1 MSIRSALFVPG
12 NSAAMV
18 LSSPI
23 LDADAIILDCEDAI
37 AMASKDSA
45 SLLIKHTLL
54 QLPRRQKQFWVRIN
68 PLGSDFFLD
77 DLINVLP
84 SLPDALLIPK
94 ADGDDWDE
102 IISAI
107 ENVENQYQLH
117 PVALIAL
124 IESAKGVLTCEKLA
138 RHPRTKGFLLGGEDF
153 ASDMGIVR
161 REDNRELLF
170 ARYQVVTWAKA
181 FKLLCLDTPYTDIDN
196 LEGFRSDCEFSASI
210 GFDGKACIHP
220 LQADVAN
227 GVYSISE
234 DQIRWA
240 KEVLD
245 ETKKQS
251 AGVFSFKGKMI
262 DRPVILRAEQTIE
275 KAKKWGLLR

>member
-1 MSIRSALFVPG
+1 
-12 NSAAMV
+12 
-18 LSSPI
+18 
-23 LDADAIILDCEDAI
+23 
-37 AMASKDSA
+37 
-45 SLLIKHTLL
+45 
-54 QLPRRQKQFWVRIN
+54 
-68 PLGSDFFLD
+68 
-77 DLINVLP
+77 
-84 SLPDALLIPK
+84 
-94 ADGDDWDE
+94 
-102 IISAI
+102 
-107 ENVENQYQLH
+107 
-117 PVALIAL
+117 
-124 IESAKGVLTCEKLA
+124 LTCEKLA
-138 RHPRTKGFLLGGEDF
+138 RHPRIKGFLLGGEDF

-196 LEGFRSDCEFSASI
+196 LEGFKSDCEFSASI

-220 LQADVAN
+220 LQAEVAN
-227 GVYSISE
+227 DVYSVSE

-251 AGVFSFKGKMI
+251 AGVFSYKGKMI

>member
-37 AMASKDSA
+37 AIASKDSA
-45 SLLIKHTLL
+45 SLLIKHTLM
-54 QLPRRQKQFWVRIN
+54 QLPRRQKQFWVRVN
-68 PLGSDFFLD
+68 PLGSDFFTE
-77 DLINVLP
+77 DLINILP
-84 SLPDALLIPK
+84 SCPDALLIPK

-102 IISAI
+102 IMASI
-107 ENVENQYQLH
+107 EKVESQFGLS
-117 PVALIAL
+117 PVSLIAL
-124 IESAKGVLTCEKLA
+124 IESAKGVMTCEKLA

-153 ASDMGIVR
+153 ASDMGIAR

-227 GVYSISE
+227 DVYSVSE

-240 KEVLD
+240 MEVLD
-245 ETKKQS
+245 EAQRQS
-251 AGVFSFKGKMI
+251 TGVFSYKGKMI

>member
-37 AMASKDSA
+37 ALASKDSA

-196 LEGFRSDCEFSASI
+196 LEGFKLDCEFSASI

-220 LQADVAN
+220 LQAEVAN
-227 GVYSISE
+227 VVYSVSE

-240 KEVLD
+240 MEVLD
-245 ETKKQS
+245 EAQRQS
-251 AGVFSFKGKMI
+251 TGVFSYKGKMI

>member
-18 LSSPI
+18 LSSPV
-23 LDADAIILDCEDAI
+23 LSADAIILDCEDAI
-37 AMASKDSA
+37 AIAAKDSA

-54 QLPRRQKQFWVRIN
+54 HLPRRQKEYWVRIN
-68 PLGSDFFLD
+68 PLDSEFFHQ

-84 SLPDALLIPK
+84 ARPDALLIPK
-94 ADGDDWDE
+94 ANGDEWTE
-102 IISAI
+102 VVNAI
-107 ENVENQYQLH
+107 EKVEKQFDLP
-117 PVALIAL
+117 PVRLIAL
-124 IESAKGVLTCEKLA
+124 VESALGVLTCEKVA
-138 RHPRTKGFLLGGEDF
+138 RDERCHGFLLGGEDF

-170 ARYQVVTWAKA
+170 ARYQVCTWAKA
-181 FKLLCLDTPYTDIDN
+181 FKKLCLDTPYTDLEN
-196 LEGFRSDCEFSASI
+196 LTGFQSDCDFSASI

-227 GVYSISE
+227 EVYTVSE
-234 DQIRWA
+234 KQILWA
-240 KEVLD
+240 KEVLE
-245 ETKKQS
+245 ETERQNV
-251 AGVFSFKGKMI
+251 GVFSYKGKMI
-262 DRPVILRAEQTIE
+262 DRPVILRARQIIE

>member
-45 SLLIKHTLL
+45 SLLIKHTLMH
-54 QLPRRQKQFWVRIN
+54 LPRRQKHFWVRIN
-68 PLGSDFFLD
+68 PLGSDFFME
-77 DLINVLP
+77 DLSNILP

-107 ENVENQYQLH
+107 ENIENQFQLQ

-170 ARYQVVTWAKA
+170 ARYQLVTWAKA
-181 FKLLCLDTPYTDIDN
+181 FKQICLDTPYTDIDN
-196 LEGFRSDCEFSASI
+196 LEGFMLDCEFSASI

-220 LQADVAN
+220 LQAEVAN
-227 GVYSISE
+227 EVYSVS
-234 DQIRWA
+234 DTQILWA

-245 ETKKQS
+245 ETEKHS
-251 AGVFSFKGKMI
+251 VGVFSFKGKMI
-262 DRPVILRAEQTIE
+262 DRPVINRAKQIIE

>member
-45 SLLIKHTLL
+45 SLLIKHTLMH
-54 QLPRRQKQFWVRIN
+54 LPRRQKQFWVRIN

-107 ENVENQYQLH
+107 ENVENQFQLQ
-117 PVALIAL
+117 PIALIAL

-196 LEGFRSDCEFSASI
+196 LEGFRLDCEFSASI
-210 GFDGKACIHP
+210 GFEGKACIHP
-220 LQADVAN
+220 LQAEVAN
-227 GVYSISE
+227 EVYSVS
-234 DQIRWA
+234 DAQILWA
-240 KEVLD
+240 KEVLE
-245 ETKKQS
+245 ETQKQS
-251 AGVFSFKGKMI
+251 VGVFSFKGKMI
-262 DRPVILRAEQTIE
+262 DRPVINRAEQIIE